1 MLISDGLFGV
11 SALVVFQKFQIP
23 KWAHFLLSTF
33 QQELIQ
39 FWAHSKKVPTPLWGH
54 SKKALYVMNED
65 IPKGHIPKKHVLP
78 FGHHLLHPQIFG
90 LLVPC
95 TCECWDPELC
105 TRRSKFLTHAWP
117 VHYVTVM
124 KIQAVLDFIHGFT
137 FFTKYISK
145 YIGMSRWISWV
156 SVELMCERIFH
167 ANRITRHSWSS
178 LVKSICGFSI
188 SLT

>member
-1 MLISDGLFGV
+1 MSTFPFEHIPTRAHSILGT
-11 SALVVFQKFQIP
+11 FQKS
-23 KWAHFLLSTF
+23 AHSIMRTF
-33 QQELIQ
+33 QKGTLRYE
-39 FWAHSKKVPTPLWGH
+39 WGH
-54 SKKALYVMNED
+54 S
-65 IPKGHIPKKHVLP
+65 KGHIPKKHVLS